1 MIDKIDIPVDEDV
14 ISHIMVNKFKILISG
29 KMRYISRISRKKIV
43 DAHDFMPFL
52 KKPIA

>member
-1 MIDKIDIPVDEDV
+1 MIDKIDRSVDEYIV
-14 ISHIMVNKFKILISG
+14 GHIMINEFKILISG
-29 KMRYISRISRKKIV
+29 KMRYISRVSRKKIV